1 MSFLDLFKREKK
13 TEDTLEEKTT
23 KKIAKDRH
31 SARVANLRDEL
42 EQLSNALVETELSTA
57 VTRSEKEKQSD
68 KMIRRMALIRYE
80 IDIREGLLKWLC

>member
-1 MSFLDLFKREKK
+1 MNFLDLFKREKK

-31 SARVANLRDEL
+31 SARVVNLRDEL

>member
-23 KKIAKDRH
+23 KKIAKDRY
-31 SARVANLRDEL
+31 SARVVNLRDEL